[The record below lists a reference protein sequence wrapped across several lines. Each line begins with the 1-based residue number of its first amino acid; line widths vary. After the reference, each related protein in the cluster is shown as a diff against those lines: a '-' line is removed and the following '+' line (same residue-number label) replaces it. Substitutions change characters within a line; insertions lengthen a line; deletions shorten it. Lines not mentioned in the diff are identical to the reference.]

1 LPLLR
6 RDNQKQE
13 IELLDFVH
21 GLRWALLLL
30 CLLMFVFGFALMF
43 FMIWRHHRTGSGN
56 QSNFHASVVVEICWT
71 LVPFV
76 IVVMLVWP
84 TAKIFLTT

>member
-1 LPLLR
+1 
-6 RDNQKQE
+6 
-13 IELLDFVH
+13 
-21 GLRWALLLL
+21 
-30 CLLMFVFGFALMF
+30 MF